1 MSNKQSKLTV
11 INGSAAGEESTLLTI
26 QLPSVLVDRINAEKA
41 NLEMQIRRLR
51 EQSDRIL
58 TVLLEGYQ
66 AGQPEANG
74 RNFELSEDNT
84 KLIEQA

>member
-58 TVLLEGYQ
+58 TVLLEGYL
-66 AGQPEANG
+66 AAQPEANG